1 MQVSFAL
8 KYFVEENYTIKTYLI
23 SAWIVLL
30 LISVSSF
37 LIFNAYAQQQDG
49 GAATGGSAT
58 NGLKVDAQ
66 SEFNSNLNNNPNTIS
81 DVNNLID
88 QGNFLIAL
96 HMYDAAITYYDKAL
110 AIDPN
115 FEDALN
121 GKGVALKNFGN
132 YNEAI
137 TYFDKALAI
146 DPNDNMA
153 LNGEG
158 LALAGLGNYNEAIP
172 YYDKA
177 LAIDPDIKEA
187 LVNKGNALAGLGNYN
202 EAIPYYDKALAIDP
216 NYELALYDKNLAFEK
231 LNNNTNPI
239 TPNNPSSLQ
248 TNSETNHA
256 NYINT
261 NYSVSM
267 QYPSNWLKNETQNGY
282 I

>member
-110 AIDPN
+110 TIDPN
-115 FEDALN
+115 DNVALN
-121 GKGVALKNFGN
+121 GKGL
-132 YNEAI
+132 
-137 TYFDKALAI
+137 
-146 DPNDNMA
+146 A
-153 LNGEG
+153 LN
-158 LALAGLGNYNEAIP
+158 ALGNYNEAISIF
-172 YYDKA
+172 DKA
-177 LAIDPDIKEA
+177 LAVDPNDKII
-187 LVNKGNALAGLGNYN
+187 LDYKGNALAGLGNYN